1 MGQVLH
7 KRATTTHAIR
17 AAIQRS
23 DATIQ
28 ELSELYNIN
37 PKTVLKWKHRESVE
51 DSAMGSKKLRTV
63 LTPQDEELICAFR
76 QKTLLPLDDCYIA
89 LKESIPK
96 LTRSNLHRCLKRH
109 GLSRLP
115 EPKELKE
122 KKPFKKYDI
131 GYFHVDICEVR
142 TQEGKAYLF
151 VAVDRTSKYA
161 YVEVHASASVSASV
175 AFMRNLVLTVPYK
188 IHIVLTD
195 NGLQFTPT
203 LMRYPPQKTHAFD
216 ALCKEYGIEHRL
228 TQIKHPWTNGQVER
242 MNQTIKQATV
252 KTYHYET
259 IAQFNQHLH
268 HFINAYNYAKKLK
281 TLKFLT
287 PMQKILDEY
296 QKMPHLFHANPAHY
310 STGLNN

>member
-7 KRATTTHAIR
+7 QRATTTHAIR

-23 DATIQ
+23 NATIE

-37 PKTVLKWKHRESVE
+37 PKTVLKWKHRDSVE
-51 DSAMGSKKLRTV
+51 DAAMGSKKLRTV

-76 QKTLLPLDDCYIA
+76 RKTLLPLDDCYLA
-89 LKESIPK
+89 LRDSIPK

-115 EPKELKE
+115 EPKELRE
-122 KKPFKKYDI
+122 KKSFKKYDI

-142 TQEGKAYLF
+142 TEEGKIYLF

-161 YVEVHASASVSASV
+161 YVEVHESASVSASV
-175 AFMRNLVLTVPYK
+175 SFLRNLILTVPYK
-188 IHIVLTD
+188 IHTVLTD
-195 NGLQFTPT
+195 NGLQFTPV
-203 LMRYPPQKTHAFD
+203 LMRYPPKKLHAFD
-216 ALCKEYGIEHRL
+216 ALCKEYRIEHRL
-228 TQIKHPWTNGQVER
+228 TQFKHPWTNGQVER
-242 MNQTIKQATV
+242 MNQTIKKATV
-252 KTYHYET
+252 KTYHYQT
-259 IAQFNQHLH
+259 IAQFKEHLY

-281 TLKFLT
+281 TLRFLT

-296 QKMPHLFHANPAHY
+296 KKMPHLFHANPTHY